1 MINHGIAYEQDKFRA
16 RIDSGALT
24 LQHTKNWIQES
35 IARETTSGAIGLQ
48 DLLAGRSFQKL
59 HAASI
64 LSLIVSPLPIQSAL
78 MPETLL
84 MDRDRITWFRSE
96 YNRLI
101 DSSSVLVSASY
112 NLIGSTPTAQKQLV
126 GYIFFFPTKHQY
138 LTTCFLQV
146 LLELSRLI
154 VENLGNRFSIADA
167 LRNFDEAIEY
177 AGYIISADEKAR
189 ICKAVEASLAKENPV
204 RKLM

>member
-1 MINHGIAYEQDKFRA
+1 V
-16 RIDSGALT
+16 
-24 LQHTKNWIQES
+24 
-35 IARETTSGAIGLQ
+35 RETTSGAIRLQ
-48 DLLAGRSFQKL
+48 DLLAGRSFEKL

-64 LSLIVSPLPIQSAL
+64 LSLIVSPLPIQVAL

-96 YNRLI
+96 YNRVI
-101 DSSSVLVSASY
+101 DSSSVLVSVSY

-126 GYIFFFPTKHQY
+126 RFHYSLLYTSISDNLF
-138 LTTCFLQV
+138 FLQV

-154 VENLGNRFSIADA
+154 VENLGKRFSIADA
-167 LRNFDEAIEY
+167 FCKFDEAIEY